1 MNIAIAKIIENI
13 IESLDNKTK
22 CNYVLLDLSK
32 AFDCIQHDIPM
43 DKLYKYGIRGIPH
56 KLIESCLRNRT
67 QHVKVTHTEGNQM
80 REYLSGCLLVSY
92 GVPQGLV
99 LGPLLFILYINDIPH
114 LTKGRPIMYA
124 DDTSILNVGQDMNEL
139 QKTTSNNVEAVQ
151 QYFEINNLSMNPSK
165 THYILFQTRQCR
177 QESNLKILLK
187 NREISNV
194 KSTDF
199 LGVVIDSNLSWEIHI
214 ERTCSKISRNIF
226 IINRLSKILDLNE
239 RKMLYYSLIYPLLSY
254 RIVVWGHS
262 AKANTTRIF
271 ALQQR
276 AVR

>member
-1 MNIAIAKIIENI
+1 
-13 IESLDNKTK
+13 
-22 CNYVLLDLSK
+22 
-32 AFDCIQHDIPM
+32 
-43 DKLYKYGIRGIPH
+43 
-56 KLIESCLRNRT
+56 
-67 QHVKVTHTEGNQM
+67 
-80 REYLSGCLLVSY
+80 LSGSLPVKY
-92 GVPQGLV
+92 GVPQGSV

-139 QKTTSNNVEAVQ
+139 QNTSLNNIGVVEQ
-151 QYFEINNLSMNPSK
+151 FFEINNLPINPLK

-177 QESNLKILLK
+177 QESNLKILVK

-199 LGVVIDSNLSWEIHI
+199 LGVVINSNLSWEIHI
-214 ERTCSKISRNIF
+214 DRTCSKISSNIF

-239 RKMLYYSLIYPLLSY
+239 RKMLYYGLIYPLLSY
-254 RIVVWGHS
+254 GIVVWGHS

-271 ALQQR
+271 ALQKKR
-276 AVR
+276 AVRYTAGIKHLESCRNSFRN